1 MYQEKD
7 LEIYRQIKAPAEL
20 RNRISSAVEK
30 TQKKQRTVCAVV
42 TASMVLMVSV
52 NGWMHSQHTILS
64 INEKPV
70 TYRSVEI
77 QNEGEEPWVI
87 CEGKKQNGLIQIPM
101 EIDVEKNAHI
111 EISEGTLQ
119 QSKEQER
126 IMEMDISE
134 KTVIYWTLDANTM
147 IDPICTITVG
157 EDIYRYEIFMDERK
171 AVYAMRKL
179 K

>member
-1 MYQEKD
+1 MYQEND
-7 LEIYRQIKAPAEL
+7 LELYRQIKAPAEL
-20 RNRISSAVEK
+20 KTRISSAVK
-30 TQKKQRTVCAVV
+30 RRQKKQRTTWVAV
-42 TASMVLMVSV
+42 TASIALMISV

-70 TYRSVEI
+70 TYHSVEL
-77 QNEGEEPWVI
+77 QKDGQEPWLI
-87 CEGKKQNGLIQIPM
+87 CEGTKQKGLIQIPM
-101 EIDVEKNAHI
+101 EIDVAENAHI

-119 QSKEQER
+119 QSKEQETV
-126 IMEMDISE
+126 MEMDISE

-147 IDPICTITVG
+147 SKPICTITVG
-157 EDIYRYEIFMDERK
+157 EETYRYEIFIDERK